1 MGAKPVP
8 VAFSIVLK
16 TVHMVGQSEASDDGS
31 PKPCS
36 KEQMMSP
43 SQSVE
48 RSIIRQLL
56 NRRAQPRAKVS
67 VESLITTLSI
77 VAGLGLLAVFVP
89 GLLGALFV
97 GAVVLTLG
105 S

>member
-1 MGAKPVP
+1 
-8 VAFSIVLK
+8 
-16 TVHMVGQSEASDDGS
+16 
-31 PKPCS
+31 
-36 KEQMMSP
+36 MSP

-56 NRRAQPRAKVS
+56 NRRAQSRARVS

-97 GAVVLTLG
+97 GGAVLALG

>member
-1 MGAKPVP
+1 
-8 VAFSIVLK
+8 
-16 TVHMVGQSEASDDGS
+16 
-31 PKPCS
+31 
-36 KEQMMSP
+36 MSP

-56 NRRAQPRAKVS
+56 NRRVQSRVRAS

-77 VAGLGLLAVFVP
+77 VACLGLLAAFIP
-89 GLLGALFV
+89 GLFWALLA
-97 GAVVLTLG
+97 GAVVLALG